1 MIMGV
6 GVDLVH
12 DGQVPDQVL
21 EAGDPFFERSF
32 TARERDLGARRA
44 DAPAF
49 FRGRFAGKEA
59 VFKALGAC
67 ADDLKRWD
75 AIEILADGNGVPVV
89 ELHGLMAAHATARGV
104 DSIKV
109 SLSSDEGCHLAFCI
123 ASNEGT
129 RQERI

>member
-1 MIMGV
+1 MIVGV

-12 DGQVPDQVL
+12 DGQVPAQVL
-21 EAGDPFFERSF
+21 QPGDPFFERTF
-32 TARERDLGARRA
+32 TECEREAGGLRA
-44 DAPAF
+44 DPASF

-67 ADDLKRWD
+67 SNDLKRWD
-75 AIEILADGNGVPVV
+75 AIEIAADGNGAPVV
-89 ELHGLMAAHATARGV
+89 KLHGAMATHAAARGI

-129 RQERI
+129 SQERT